1 MLGTILDIGDAGRVE
16 VQRSD
21 SSAPAV
27 SDRDAVRRLAGGE
40 ADALAGLYDR
50 HSRAVYSL
58 ALRIVTDDGEAQ
70 DVVQEVFAQAWKQA
84 GRYDPARGSVAAWLL
99 TITRSRAIDRL
110 RSRRTKPDAGR
121 VPQDVAT
128 LDVPDP
134 ARGQEQAVLTDEAA
148 SRLRAALAELPML
161 QRAAIELAYYEGF
174 TQSEIAARLEEP
186 LGTVK
191 TRIRAGLMKLREAL
205 AGSGS

>member
-1 MLGTILDIGDAGRVE
+1 MLGTILDIGGAGRVE
-16 VQRSD
+16 VQRADWSE
-21 SSAPAV
+21 PAV
-27 SDRDAVRRLAGGE
+27 SDRDVVRRLAGGE

-110 RSRRTKPDAGR
+110 RSRRTRPDAGR
-121 VPQDVAT
+121 AAEDVAT
-128 LDVPDP
+128 LDLPDP
-134 ARGQEQAVLTDEAA
+134 ARGQEHAVLTDEAA
-148 SRLRAALAELPML
+148 TRLRAALAELPTL
-161 QRAAIELAYYEGF
+161 QRAAIELAYYEGL
-174 TQSEIAARLEEP
+174 TQSEIAAQLEEP

-191 TRIRAGLMKLREAL
+191 TRIRTGLMHLRAAL
-205 AGSGS
+205 AGNAS